1 MLNSVLDVD
10 DKIYKLQFKANLREN
25 LKILSHC
32 YIAFAFLMN
41 ELFGLKKRQVGFLYL
56 DRNVRYLYA
65 GVLAFL
71 VFCFVAPTSLSAMAG
86 LGWGLMLRKEPRL
99 LRRPEQ
105 PLEVLPSFL
114 HDSL

>member
-10 DKIYKLQFKANLREN
+10 DKIYKLQLKANLREN

-56 DRNVRYLYA
+56 DRNLKIFKR
-65 GVLAFL
+65 
-71 VFCFVAPTSLSAMAG
+71 VFWHFWFSD
-86 LGWGLMLRKEPRL
+86 L
-99 LRRPEQ
+99 L
-105 PLEVLPSFL
+105 LLPV
-114 HDSL
+114 